1 MDTADILPTLLN
13 MLGINY
19 NPMNYIGDDVFSEYH
34 DNFVWFSDG
43 TIISNNSNMSEKEM
57 LAKANLNIIK
67 NRNILLTNYYGR

>member
-13 MLGINY
+13 MLGISY
-19 NPMNYIGDDVFSEYH
+19 NPMNYIGDDVFSKNH

-43 TIISNNSNMSEKEM
+43 TIISNNSNMREKEM

-67 NRNILLTNYYGR
+67 NRNILLTNYYGK